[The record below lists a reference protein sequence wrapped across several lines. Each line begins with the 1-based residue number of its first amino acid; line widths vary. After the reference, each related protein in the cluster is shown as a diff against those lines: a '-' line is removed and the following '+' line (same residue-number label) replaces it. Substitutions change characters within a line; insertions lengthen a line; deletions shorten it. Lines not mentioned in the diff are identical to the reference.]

1 MPLSVLLLIY
11 SHGGRVKAPLTLNAK
26 WQIWIMRRYKPT
38 NINRWQGGLAGAKS
52 RGCWRPESA
61 DYTPEA
67 LDNAHKCASLKAW
80 NPWSIRADLS
90 FAINIPSC
98 LCCGGHPCTVLM
110 WQSPEGTT
118 TVQSYFSSCGIGE
131 DVITKETIKG
141 AMFLL
146 CMGYPDLLIGGRQ
159 CQRRGW
165 FTRKTFIRNSNMLN
179 KRS

>member
-11 SHGGRVKAPLTLNAK
+11 SHSGRVKAPLTLNAK
-26 WQIWIMRRYKPT
+26 WQIWIMRTYKPT
-38 NINRWQGGLAGAKS
+38 NINRWHGGLARAKS

-80 NPWSIRADLS
+80 NPWSFGADLS
-90 FAINIPSC
+90 FAINIPRC

-131 DVITKETIKG
+131 YVITNITKETIKW
-141 AMFLL
+141 AIFLL
-146 CMGYPDLLIGGRQ
+146 CMGYSDL
-159 CQRRGW
+159 
-165 FTRKTFIRNSNMLN
+165 
-179 KRS
+179 